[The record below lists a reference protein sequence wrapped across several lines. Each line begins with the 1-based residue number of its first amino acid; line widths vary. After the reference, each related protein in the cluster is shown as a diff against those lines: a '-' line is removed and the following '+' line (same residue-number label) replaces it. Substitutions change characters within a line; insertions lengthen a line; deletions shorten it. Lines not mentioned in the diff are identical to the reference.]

1 MHIHHNVFV
10 WEGWLKVFLVQH
22 DVAKASHDLIPK
34 FHERQKA
41 LPRKPLQ
48 TGLQL
53 RRSAGL
59 TPGERVAA
67 GRERDGKAKG
77 TSHTG
82 REGGGR
88 RKQNEV
94 AHSKTCLA
102 DNSGRTH
109 HDMMTNFCG
118 SQESTAAGRHP
129 RLVIQKPPF
138 DILYASQKQHIGKF
152 PL

>member
-1 MHIHHNVFV
+1 MTLSQN
-10 WEGWLKVFLVQH
+10 
-22 DVAKASHDLIPK
+22 SM
-34 FHERQKA
+34 RQKA

-59 TPGERVAA
+59 TPGGRVAA

-94 AHSKTCLA
+94 GHSKTSLP

-138 DILYASQKQHIGKF
+138 DTHHKNIILEGFLFNHLKLPRLKSQAKSHNS
-152 PL
+152 P